1 MGCERPVAAGHEK
14 RTVKSHRQAL
24 LALHGAVA
32 LFGCAGLLGKV
43 VACPA
48 IVITCVRSLVAAV
61 ALGGLLAAR
70 RQLRVHTQNTRGVGS
85 AVALAL
91 GGALLAVHWWSF
103 FAAIQLGTVALGLLT
118 FASYPLFGTLLE
130 PLFFRERLRLT
141 DGVACLGV
149 AVGLALVVPD
159 WNFGNTAG
167 RAAIWGILSGLTF
180 ALLSLLNRRLTRA
193 LPPLRIVA
201 VQTAL
206 AGLLLLPFAGPQLRA
221 VTPVDWVWL
230 VVLGVVFTGLAH
242 WGFTASL
249 TRLPVRLA
257 GVTAALEPVYGIAL
271 AWALLGE
278 AIAPRMLAGGVSII
292 AATCLATLAR
302 QTNTP
307 VAAPA

>member
-1 MGCERPVAAGHEK
+1 M
-14 RTVKSHRQAL
+14 KSHRQSL

-32 LFGCAGLLGKV
+32 LFGCAGLLGKIV
-43 VACPA
+43 SAPA

-70 RQLRVHTQNTRGVGS
+70 GQWRACRQAVCNHRSTT
-85 AVALAL
+85 VALGL
-91 GGALLAVHWWSF
+91 SGALLAVHWWSF
-103 FAAIQLGTVALGLLT
+103 FAAIQLSTVALGVLT

-130 PLFFRERLRLT
+130 PLAFRERLHLT
-141 DGVACLGV
+141 DGLACLGV
-149 AVGLALVVPD
+149 AGGMALVVPD

-180 ALLSLLNRRLTRA
+180 ALLSLLNRGLTRT

-206 AGLLLLPFAGPQLRA
+206 AGLLLLPAAGPHFRA
-221 VTPVDWVWL
+221 VTSADWGWL
-230 VVLGVVFTGLAH
+230 FVLGVVFTGLAH
-242 WGFTASL
+242 WAFTASL

-271 AWALLGE
+271 AWLLLGE
-278 AIAPRMLAGGVSII
+278 ASSPRTLAGGVLII
-292 AATCLATLAR
+292 AVTCLATLAR
-302 QTNTP
+302 RAG
-307 VAAPA
+307 VSAAALP

>member
-1 MGCERPVAAGHEK
+1 M
-14 RTVKSHRQAL
+14 KSHRQAL

-43 VACPA
+43 VSAPA
-48 IVITCVRSLVAAV
+48 IVITCVRSLVAAI

-70 RQLRVHTQNTRGVGS
+70 RQLRVHTPNTRGVGS

-103 FAAIQLGTVALGLLT
+103 FAAIQLSTVALGLLT

-130 PLFFRERLRLT
+130 PLVFRERLHLA

-149 AVGLALVVPD
+149 AAGLALVVPD
-159 WNFGNTAG
+159 WNFGNTAS

-180 ALLSLLNRRLTRA
+180 ALLSLLNRGLTRE

-206 AGLLLLPFAGPQLRA
+206 AGVLLLPVAVPHLRA
-221 VTPVDWVWL
+221 VTPMDWGWL

-249 TRLPVRLA
+249 ARLPVRLA

-278 AIAPRMLAGGVSII
+278 TISQQTLAGGGLIV

-302 QTNTP
+302 QAGAS
-307 VAAPA
+307 AAARSDSSRAGN